1 VYDDSHVERLQLIQ
15 RLQDAGFTLAA
26 VAALVHAG
34 SDASEVALA
43 WRAEAVALRFLPDDG
58 VPAGKLAIE
67 SEGMDAILAQPGALE
82 RLEALGLVRRTGGGE
97 WQGTHPVLV
106 SAGRRA
112 REAGLP
118 SASITGI
125 QLMLAERTAA
135 IAEELLRS
143 FAEHVLDDARP
154 DSGDALVSERL
165 REAYDVLFPL
175 ATAVVTATF
184 EVQLAR
190 TLQARFGLD
199 IDIDGSASGP

>member
-1 VYDDSHVERLQLIQ
+1 
-15 RLQDAGFTLAA
+15 
-26 VAALVHAG
+26 
-34 SDASEVALA
+34 
-43 WRAEAVALRFLPDDG
+43 
-58 VPAGKLAIE
+58 
-67 SEGMDAILAQPGALE
+67 
-82 RLEALGLVRRTGGGE
+82 
-97 WQGTHPVLV
+97 
-106 SAGRRA
+106 
-112 REAGLP
+112 
-118 SASITGI
+118 
-125 QLMLAERTAA
+125 MLAERTAA